1 MFPWRPLLIVVAWLL
16 YLFGFSV
23 LQPVLGNN
31 VALLGLLPVF
41 LTAWFWGRWGGV
53 IASATAILVTLS
65 VWYYRL
71 NESPA
76 QVLADPKARLLELA
90 LFLVTGLM
98 TGLASSFNKQLWA
111 QRRVSHQA
119 QYDVLTGLLNRKS
132 FEETLA
138 AMIETAKGRDTLLAV
153 LFIDLDKFKQVND
166 VYGHDM
172 GDELLKAVARQLRS
186 TVRDGDAVARLGGDE
201 FMIVLNGLREPESA
215 TVVAD
220 KIVKALSTPF
230 RIRGKELHISASVG
244 ISLFPDDGRDVEA
257 LVKSAD
263 TTMYAVKGS
272 GKNHYKIKTASTRVE
287 ESHRQN
293 LEKMLSLAID
303 KNEFE
308 LFFQPQ
314 VELRTHQVLGFEVLL
329 RWRSP
334 ELGLVTPSDFWPVAE
349 QAGLLPTLSHWVLRE
364 SCHQLAVWQREGYR
378 PFKLI
383 VNIASQ
389 HFAQKEFVS
398 HVEKAVRENGL
409 KSRWLEL
416 EFAERCLTLDPEDA
430 EAALGRLEQLGV
442 GIVLDDFGTSLSS
455 IVNLQRFPIS
465 ALKVDSKFARRLGE
479 LTNEG
484 QSDALLIEAICT
496 LGQKFGKQVI
506 AEGIETRPQH
516 EAVQALG
523 CYAAQGYYYAKPMSV
538 KDVEAM
544 LKKWR
549 QAEVV
554 GSKK

>member
-1 MFPWRPLLIVVAWLL
+1 MFPWRPLFTVAAWLL
-16 YLFGFSV
+16 YLFSFSA
-23 LQPVLGNN
+23 LQPYLGSN
-31 VALLGLLPVF
+31 VSLLALLPVL
-41 LTAWFWGRWGGV
+41 LTAWFWGRWGGL
-53 IASATAILVTLS
+53 IAAVTAVGVTLS
-65 VWYYRL
+65 LWYYQL
-71 NESPA
+71 GESA
-76 QVLADPKARLLELA
+76 SKVLANPNARLLELA
-90 LFLVTGLM
+90 LFLVTGII
-98 TGLASSFNKQLWA
+98 TGLASSFRRQLNA

-119 QYDVLTGLLNRKS
+119 QYDALTRLLNRKS
-132 FEETLA
+132 FEESLA
-138 AMIETAKGRDTLLAV
+138 MMIETAKARDHLLAV

-166 VYGHDM
+166 IYGHDM
-172 GDELLKAVARQLRS
+172 GDELLKAVARQLRA

-201 FMIVLNGLREPESA
+201 FMIVLNGLRESESA
-215 TVVAD
+215 TIVAD

-244 ISLFPDDGRDVEA
+244 ISVYPDDGRDVEA

-287 ESHRQN
+287 ESQRQ
-293 LEKMLSLAID
+293 EVERMLSHAIE

-334 ELGLVTPSDFWPVAE
+334 ELGLVTPTDFWLVAE

-364 SCHQLAVWQREGYR
+364 SCHQLATWQRAGYR

-383 VNIASQ
+383 INIASQ
-389 HFAQKEFVS
+389 HFVQKDFIA

-416 EFAERCLTLDPEDA
+416 EFSERTLNSDA
-430 EAALGRLEQLGV
+430 KESESVMGRLEQLGV
-442 GIVLDDFGTSLSS
+442 GVVLDDFGTSLSS

-465 ALKVDSKFARRLGE
+465 ALKIDGRFARRLGE
-479 LTNEG
+479 LTGEG
-484 QSDALLIEAICT
+484 QSDALLIEAICA

-516 EAVQALG
+516 DAVVALG

-544 LKKWR
+544 LRKWQ
-549 QAEVV
+549 QAEAVR
-554 GSKK
+554 K

>member
-1 MFPWRPLLIVVAWLL
+1 MFPWRPLFTVIAWLV
-16 YLFGFSV
+16 YLFGFSA
-23 LQPVLGNN
+23 LRSYLGNN
-31 VALLGLLPVF
+31 VALLALVPVF
-41 LTAWFWGRWGGV
+41 LTGWFWGRWGGL
-53 IASATAILVTLS
+53 IASLTAVGVTLS
-65 VWYYRL
+65 LWYYQL
-71 NESPA
+71 GESA
-76 QVLADPKARLLELA
+76 AAVLKNPGARLLELA
-90 LFLVTGLM
+90 LFLVTGIL
-98 TGLASSFNKQLWA
+98 TGMAASFRKQLLT

-119 QYDVLTGLLNRKS
+119 QYDALTGLLNRKS
-132 FEETLA
+132 FEESLVM
-138 AMIETAKGRDTLLAV
+138 MIETAKARDTLLAV

-172 GDELLKAVARQLRS
+172 GDELLKAVARQLRA
-186 TVRDGDAVARLGGDE
+186 TVRDGDSVARLGGDE
-201 FMIVLNGLREPESA
+201 FMIVLNGLRESAAA

-272 GKNHYKIKTASTRVE
+272 GKNHYKIKTADTRVE
-287 ESHRQN
+287 ESQRQ
-293 LEKMLSLAID
+293 ETERMLSLAIE
-303 KNEFE
+303 KQEFE

-334 ELGLVTPSDFWPVAE
+334 SLGLVTPTDFWTVAE

-364 SCHQLAVWQREGYR
+364 SCHQLAAWQRAGYR

-389 HFAQKEFVS
+389 HFVQKDFVS

-409 KSRWLEL
+409 KARWLEL
-416 EFAERCLTLDPEDA
+416 EFAERTLNADPKET
-430 EAALGRLEQLGV
+430 EGVMGRLEQLGV
-442 GIVLDDFGTSLSS
+442 GVVLDDFGTSLSS

-465 ALKVDSKFARRLGE
+465 ALKIDGRFARRLGE

-516 EAVQALG
+516 DAVVALG
-523 CYAAQGYYYAKPMSV
+523 CYAAQGYYYAKPMSA
-538 KDVEAM
+538 KDVEVM
-544 LKKWR
+544 FKKWQ
-549 QAEVV
+549 QAEVA
-554 GSKK
+554 KR

>member
-1 MFPWRPLLIVVAWLL
+1 MFPWRPLFTVAAWLL
-16 YLFGFSV
+16 YLFGFSA
-23 LQPVLGNN
+23 LQSYLGSN
-31 VALLGLLPVF
+31 VALLALAPLLI
-41 LTAWFWGRWGGV
+41 TAWFWGRWGGL
-53 IASATAILVTLS
+53 IASVTAVGVTLS
-65 VWYYRL
+65 LWYYQL
-71 NESPA
+71 GESA
-76 QVLADPKARLLELA
+76 SQVLANPGARLLELA
-90 LFLVTGLM
+90 LFLVTGII
-98 TGLASSFNKQLWA
+98 TGLASSFRKQLNA

-119 QYDVLTGLLNRKS
+119 QYDALTGLLNRKS
-132 FEETLA
+132 FEESLGI
-138 AMIETAKGRDTLLAV
+138 MIETAKARDTLLAV

-172 GDELLKAVARQLRS
+172 GDELLKAVARQLRN

-201 FMIVLNGLREPESA
+201 FMIVLNGLRESESA

-244 ISLFPDDGRDVEA
+244 ISLYPDDGRDVET

-272 GKNHYKIKTASTRVE
+272 GKNHYKIKTADTRVE
-287 ESHRQN
+287 ESQRQ
-293 LEKMLSLAID
+293 ETERMLSQAIE

-314 VELRTHQVLGFEVLL
+314 VELRSHQVLGFEVLL

-334 ELGLVTPSDFWPVAE
+334 ELGLVTPTDFWAVAE

-364 SCHQLAVWQREGYR
+364 SCHQLATWQRAGYR

-383 VNIASQ
+383 INIAGQ
-389 HFAQKEFVS
+389 HFVQKEFVS

-409 KSRWLEL
+409 KARWLEL
-416 EFAERCLTLDPEDA
+416 EFAERTLTIDAKDA
-430 EAALGRLEQLGV
+430 EAVMARLEQLGI

-465 ALKVDSKFARRLGE
+465 ALKIDGKFARRLGE
-479 LTNEG
+479 LTGEG

-516 EAVQALG
+516 DAVVALG

-538 KDVEAM
+538 KDVETM
-544 LKKWR
+544 LKKWQ

-554 GSKK
+554 KK

>member
-1 MFPWRPLLIVVAWLL
+1 MFPWRPLFTVIAWLL
-16 YLFGFSV
+16 YLFGFSA
-23 LQPVLGNN
+23 LQPYLGHNVVLL
-31 VALLGLLPVF
+31 ALVPVF
-41 LTAWFWGRWGGV
+41 LTAWFWGRWGGL
-53 IASATAILVTLS
+53 IAAVTAVGVTLS
-65 VWYYRL
+65 LWYYQL
-71 NESPA
+71 GESPA
-76 QVLADPKARLLELA
+76 QVLANPGARLLELA
-90 LFLVTGLM
+90 LFLVTGIM
-98 TGLASSFNKQLWA
+98 TGLASSFRKQLKA

-119 QYDVLTGLLNRKS
+119 QYDALTGLLNRKS
-132 FEETLA
+132 FEESLA
-138 AMIETAKGRDTLLAV
+138 MMMETAKARDTLLAV

-172 GDELLKAVARQLRS
+172 GDELLKAVARQLRA

-201 FMIVLNGLREPESA
+201 FMIVLNGLREPQSA

-220 KIVKALSTPF
+220 KIVRALSTPF

-244 ISLFPDDGRDVEA
+244 ISVYPDDGRDVET

-272 GKNHYKIKTASTRVE
+272 GKNHYKIKTADTRVE
-287 ESHRQN
+287 ENHRQD
-293 LEKMLSLAID
+293 LERKLSQAIE

-334 ELGLVTPSDFWPVAE
+334 ELGLVTPKDFWGVAE

-364 SCHQLAVWQREGYR
+364 SCHQLAAWQQAGYR

-383 VNIASQ
+383 VNIAAQ
-389 HFAQKEFVS
+389 HFIQKDFIS
-398 HVEKAVRENGL
+398 HIEKAVRENGL
-409 KSRWLEL
+409 KTRWLEL
-416 EFAERCLTLDPEDA
+416 EFAERTLNLDA
-430 EAALGRLEQLGV
+430 KEAEVMMQRLEQLGIGV
-442 GIVLDDFGTSLSS
+442 VLDDFGTSLSS
-455 IVNLQRFPIS
+455 IVNLQRYPIS
-465 ALKVDSKFARRLGE
+465 ALKIDGRFARKLGE
-479 LTNEG
+479 LTGEG

-496 LGQKFGKQVI
+496 LGQKLGKQVI

-516 EAVQALG
+516 DAVVALG
-523 CYAAQGYYYAKPMSV
+523 CYAAQGYYYAKPMSA

-544 LKKWR
+544 FKKWQQSELAGKR
-549 QAEVV
+549 
-554 GSKK
+554 

>member
-1 MFPWRPLLIVVAWLL
+1 MAWLS
-16 YLFGFSV
+16 YLFGFSA
-23 LQPVLGNN
+23 LRTYLGSN
-31 VALLGLLPVF
+31 VALLALVPVF
-41 LTAWFWGRWGGV
+41 VTAWFWGRWGGF
-53 IASATAILVTLS
+53 IAALTAVGVTLS
-65 VWYYRL
+65 LWYYQL
-71 NESPA
+71 GESA
-76 QVLADPKARLLELA
+76 TQVLANPGARLLELA
-90 LFLVTGLM
+90 LFLVTGIM
-98 TGLASSFNKQLWA
+98 TGLVSGLRRQLA
-111 QRRVSHQA
+111 MQRRVSHQA
-119 QYDVLTGLLNRKS
+119 QYDALTGLLNRKS
-132 FEETLA
+132 FEESLA
-138 AMIETAKGRDTLLAV
+138 MMIETAKARDAVLAV

-172 GDELLKAVARQLRS
+172 GDELLKAVARQLRA

-201 FMIVLNGLREPESA
+201 FMIVLNGLRESQAA

-220 KIVKALSTPF
+220 KIVRALSTPF

-244 ISLFPDDGRDVEA
+244 ISLFPEDGRDVET

-272 GKNHYKIKTASTRVE
+272 GKNHYKIKTADTRVE
-287 ESHRQN
+287 ESQRHETERLLSQAI
-293 LEKMLSLAID
+293 EKQ
-303 KNEFE
+303 EFE

-334 ELGLVTPSDFWPVAE
+334 SLGLVTPTDFWVVAE

-364 SCHQLAVWQREGYR
+364 SCHQLASWQRIGYR

-389 HFAQKEFVS
+389 HFVQKDFVS

-409 KSRWLEL
+409 KARWLEL
-416 EFAERCLTLDPEDA
+416 EFSERTLNADAQEA
-430 EAALGRLEQLGV
+430 EAVMGRLEQLGIGV
-442 GIVLDDFGTSLSS
+442 VLDDFGTSLSS

-465 ALKVDSKFARRLGE
+465 ALKIDGKFARRLGE
-479 LTNEG
+479 LTGEG
-484 QSDALLIEAICT
+484 QSDALLIETICT

-516 EAVQALG
+516 DAVVALG
-523 CYAAQGYYYAKPMSV
+523 CYAAQGYYYAKPMSAN
-538 KDVEAM
+538 DVETM
-544 LKKWR
+544 LKKWQ

-554 GSKK
+554 RK

>member
-1 MFPWRPLLIVVAWLL
+1 MFPWRPLLIVVACLS
-16 YLFGFSV
+16 YLFGFSALYPYLGSNVV
-23 LQPVLGNN
+23 LL
-31 VALLGLLPVF
+31 ALVPVF
-41 LTAWFWGRWGGV
+41 FAAWFWGRWSGL
-53 IASATAILVTLS
+53 IAALTAVGVTLS
-65 VWYYRL
+65 LWYYQFG
-71 NESPA
+71 ESA
-76 QVLADPKARLLELA
+76 AKVLADPSRRVLEVV
-90 LFLVTGLM
+90 LFLITGLF
-98 TGLASSFNKQLWA
+98 TGLAASYRKQLAA

-138 AMIETAKGRDTLLAV
+138 LMIETARARDTLLAV

-172 GDELLKAVARQLRS
+172 GDELLKAVARQLRA

-201 FMIVLNGLREPESA
+201 FMIVLNSLRESSSA

-230 RIRGKELHISASVG
+230 RIRGKELNISASVG
-244 ISLFPDDGRDVEA
+244 ISLFPEDGRDVET

-272 GKNHYKIKTASTRVE
+272 GKNHYKIKTADTRVE
-287 ESHRQN
+287 ESQRQ
-293 LEKMLSLAID
+293 ETERMLAQAIE

-314 VELRTHQVLGFEVLL
+314 VELRSHQVLGFEVLL

-334 ELGLVTPSDFWPVAE
+334 TLGLVTPRDFWTVAE

-364 SCHQLAVWQREGYR
+364 SCHQLATWQRAGYR

-383 VNIASQ
+383 VNIAAQ
-389 HFAQKEFVS
+389 HFVQKDFVS

-409 KSRWLEL
+409 KARWLEL
-416 EFAERCLTLDPEDA
+416 EFAERTLNADAKEA
-430 EAALGRLEQLGV
+430 EAVMGRLEQLGV
-442 GIVLDDFGTSLSS
+442 GVVLDDFGTSLSS

-465 ALKVDSKFARRLGE
+465 ALKIDGKFARRLGE
-479 LTNEG
+479 LTGEG
-484 QSDALLIEAICT
+484 QSDALLIEAICA

-516 EAVQALG
+516 DAVVALG
-523 CYAAQGYYYAKPMSV
+523 CYAAQGYYYAKPMSA

-544 LKKWR
+544 FKKWQ
-549 QAEVV
+549 QAEVA
-554 GSKK
+554 GKR